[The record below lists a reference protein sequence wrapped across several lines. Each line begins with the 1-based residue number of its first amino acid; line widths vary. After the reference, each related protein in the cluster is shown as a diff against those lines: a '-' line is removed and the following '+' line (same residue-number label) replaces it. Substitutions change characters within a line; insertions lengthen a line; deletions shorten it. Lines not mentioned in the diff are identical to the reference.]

1 MGLKGSNVAK
11 VLERVK
17 DELKELE
24 KMLPEGTKI
33 DIFYDRTVLVNLATH
48 TVKKALFEAT
58 ILIFVVLL
66 LMLGNLASAFSVALI
81 LPLLLCL

>member
-1 MGLKGSNVAK
+1 MQ
-11 VLERVK
+11 
-17 DELKELE
+17 
-24 KMLPEGTKI
+24 P
-33 DIFYDRTVLVNLATH
+33 

-81 LPLLLCL
+81 LPFALLMSFIAMEYLDLQKLMSLGGLAIAIGMVGRLLAEGNG

>member
-1 MGLKGSNVAK
+1 LQ
-11 VLERVK
+11 
-17 DELKELE
+17 
-24 KMLPEGTKI
+24 P
-33 DIFYDRTVLVNLATH
+33 

-81 LPLLLCL
+81 LPFALLMSFIAMEYLDLQKLMSLGGLAIAIGMVGRLLAEGNG